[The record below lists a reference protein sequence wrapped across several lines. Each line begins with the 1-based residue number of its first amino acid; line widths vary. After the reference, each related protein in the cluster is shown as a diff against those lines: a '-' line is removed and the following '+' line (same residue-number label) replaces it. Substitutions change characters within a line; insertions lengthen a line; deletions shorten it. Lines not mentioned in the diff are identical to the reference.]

1 MAKATTTTARRQ
13 GPTEADTSPELT
25 ALGEAFRRLS
35 RAMRRL
41 RGLDTRLE
49 GAELSHAQFQLL
61 IELDERGEMPAGE
74 LAAAAQLSPGTVTQM
89 LDALAESGHVA
100 RVRLDTDRR
109 VVVTRL
115 TASGAQQIEA
125 KRAAW
130 QARWEDALAGLSK
143 RELAAATAVLGRIG
157 AMFEQGASEGDERA
171 PRSPQD
177 GPSERRKPR

>member
-1 MAKATTTTARRQ
+1 MATT
-13 GPTEADTSPELT
+13 PTKSPGAKNATRADPSPELT

-89 LDALAESGHVA
+89 LDALAESGHVE

-115 TASGAQQIEA
+115 TASGARQIEA

-143 RELAAATAVLGRIG
+143 RELAAATTVLSRIG
-157 AMFEQGASEGDERA
+157 AMFEQGASEGEERA

-177 GPSERRKPR
+177 GRSERRKPR

>member
-1 MAKATTTTARRQ
+1 MATTPTTSPGRQ
-13 GPTEADTSPELT
+13 SAAPADPSPELT

-49 GAELSHAQFQLL
+49 GSELSHAQFQLL

-89 LDALAESGHVA
+89 LDALAESGHVE

-143 RELAAATAVLGRIG
+143 RELAAATAVLSRIG

-171 PRSPQD
+171 QPEGRS
-177 GPSERRKPR
+177 GRRKPR